1 MSSWG
6 DGYVTDMGYTSGFHR
21 EMAPAHLA
29 FGAALKGQTVPD
41 ITAPLTYCD
50 LGCGQGVNTNLMAAA
65 YPHIAFHGND
75 FNPAHVVGARRL
87 AAEAGLTNVHFYE
100 DSFEQFLTQPKL
112 PETFDIIALHGIYS
126 WVSPENRA
134 FVRQFIAKKL
144 KPGGLVYL
152 SYNALPGWSALAPIR
167 RLMQLHNSGGGS
179 TATRLQPALEF
190 VQAMEA
196 ADAGYFKRNPGA
208 KSWLD
213 KMVKS
218 PPAYLAHEYFNENW
232 TLFYH
237 ADVVR
242 EVEEAKLNYVGTATV
257 IDTLDAFNVTPA
269 QTALLA
275 KIADPVARETAR
287 DYATCQ
293 QFRRDLFVKGALPLS
308 RNEAEAQLGRT
319 RFALT
324 RSRAEIELNIMGAL
338 GAKALSK
345 AITDPIVDALAQG
358 PKTADELMQDPRI
371 AANGRGPLMPTL
383 TALIGSS
390 QVMAA
395 LPAQGDEE
403 RRLRTDAFNAAV
415 LQRARVSGD
424 LTYLASPLGGG
435 FGLERIVLLF
445 ALAHVETHPD
455 PAAFVWAIV
464 KPQGQRMIR
473 DGVLLETDEDNIAEL
488 RTRGEQF
495 KSRLLPMLQGLKILS

>member
-21 EMAPAHLA
+21 EMAPAHMA
-29 FGAALKGQTVPD
+29 FAAGLKGQAVPD
-41 ITAPLTYCD
+41 ITSALTYCD

-65 YPHIAFHGND
+65 YPHIEFHGND

-87 AAEAGLTNVHFYE
+87 AAEAGSANVHFYE
-100 DSFEQFLTQPKL
+100 DSFEQFLDNPKL
-112 PETFDIIALHGIYS
+112 PEAFDIIALHGIYS

-134 FVRQFIAKKL
+134 FVRRFIAKKL
-144 KPGGLVYL
+144 KPGGLVYI

-179 TATRLQPALEF
+179 TAARLQPALEF
-190 VQAMEA
+190 VQAMHA

-208 KSWLD
+208 KAWLD

-218 PPAYLAHEYFNENW
+218 PAAYLAHEYFNENW

-242 EVEEAKLNYVGTATV
+242 EVDEAKLNYVGTATV
-257 IDTLDAFNVTPA
+257 IDTLDPFNVTAA

-293 QFRRDLFVKGALPLS
+293 QFRRDLFVKGATPLS
-308 RNEAEAQLGRT
+308 RSEAEAQMGGA

-324 RSRAEIELNIMGAL
+324 RPRAEIELNILGAL
-338 GAKALSK
+338 GVKALSGQI
-345 AITDPIVDALAQG
+345 ADPVVDALADG
-358 PKTADELMQDPRI
+358 PRTADELMQDPRV
-371 AANGRGPLMPTL
+371 AANGRARLIPTL
-383 TALIGSS
+383 TALIGTS
-390 QVMAA
+390 QVMTA
-395 LPAQGDEE
+395 LPEAGEDE
-403 RRLRTDAFNAAV
+403 RRLSTDAFNAAV
-415 LQRARVSGD
+415 LQRARSSAD

-445 ALAHVETHPD
+445 VLAHVEKHPD
-455 PAAFVWAIV
+455 PGAFVWEIL
-464 KPQGQRMIR
+464 KPQGQRMTK
-473 DGVLLETDEDNIAEL
+473 DGVVLDSDEDNIAEL
-488 RTRGEQF
+488 RNRNEQF
-495 KSRLLPMLQGLKILS
+495 RKRLLPMLQGLKIV

>member
-29 FGAALKGQTVPD
+29 FAAGLKAQSVPD
-41 ITAPLTYCD
+41 VTAPLTYCD
-50 LGCGQGVNTNLMAAA
+50 LGCGQGVNTNLLAAA
-65 YPHIAFHGND
+65 YPHIEFHAND

-87 AAEAGLTNVHFYE
+87 AAEAGSANVHFYE
-100 DSFEQFLTQPKL
+100 DSFEAFISQPKL
-112 PETFDIIALHGIYS
+112 PEAFDIIALHGIYS

-134 FVRQFIAKKL
+134 FVRRFIAEKL

-167 RLMQLHNSGGGS
+167 RLMQLHNTGGGS
-179 TATRLQPALEF
+179 TAARLQPALDF
-190 VQAMEA
+190 VQAMHA
-196 ADAGYFKRNPGA
+196 ADAGYFRRNPGA
-208 KSWLD
+208 KAWLD
-213 KMVKS
+213 KMAKS

-242 EVEEAKLNYVGTATV
+242 EVDEAKLNFIGTATV
-257 IDTLDAFNVTPA
+257 IDTLDAFNVTAA
-269 QTALLA
+269 QNALLA

-287 DYATCQ
+287 DYASCQ
-293 QFRRDLFVKGALPLS
+293 QFRRDLFVKGATPLS
-308 RNEAEAQLGRT
+308 RTEADAQMGAA

-324 RSRAEIELNIMGAL
+324 RPRAEIELNIMGAL
-338 GAKALSK
+338 GVKSLSK
-345 AITDPIVDALAQG
+345 DIADPIADALAQG
-358 PKTADELMQDPRI
+358 PKTADELMLDPRI
-371 AANGRGPLMPTL
+371 AANGRGRLIPTL
-383 TALIGSS
+383 TALMGTS

-395 LPAQGDEE
+395 LPEAGEDE
-403 RRLRTDAFNAAV
+403 RRVRTDAFNAAV
-415 LQRARVSGD
+415 LRRARVSAD

-445 ALAHVETHPD
+445 VLAHVERHDD
-455 PAAFVWAIV
+455 PGAFVWEIL
-464 KPQGQRMIR
+464 KPQGQRMTK
-473 DGVLLETDEDNIAEL
+473 DGAVLDSDEDNIAEL
-488 RTRGEQF
+488 RIRNEQF
-495 KSRLLPMLQGLKILS
+495 VNRLLPMLRGLKII

>member
-29 FGAALKGQTVPD
+29 FAAGLKAQSVPD
-41 ITAPLTYCD
+41 VTAPLTYCD
-50 LGCGQGVNTNLMAAA
+50 LGCGQGVNTNLLAAA
-65 YPHIAFHGND
+65 YPHIEFHAND

-87 AAEAGLTNVHFYE
+87 AAEAGSTNVHFYE
-100 DSFEQFLTQPKL
+100 DSFEEFISQPKL
-112 PETFDIIALHGIYS
+112 PEAFDIIALHGIYS

-134 FVRQFIAKKL
+134 FVRRCIAEKL

-167 RLMQLHNSGGGS
+167 RLMQLHNTGGGS
-179 TATRLQPALEF
+179 TAARLQPALDF
-190 VQAMEA
+190 VQAMHA

-208 KSWLD
+208 KAWLD

-242 EVEEAKLNYVGTATV
+242 EVDEAKLNFVGTATV

-293 QFRRDLFVKGALPLS
+293 QFRRDLFVKGATPLS
-308 RNEAEAQLGRT
+308 RIEADAQIGAA

-324 RSRAEIELNIMGAL
+324 RPRAEVELGIMGAL
-338 GAKALSK
+338 GLKALSK
-345 AITDPIVDALAQG
+345 DIADPIVDALAQG
-358 PKTADELMQDPRI
+358 PKTADELMQDPRV
-371 AANGRGPLMPTL
+371 AANGRGRLIPTL
-383 TALIGSS
+383 TALMGAS

-395 LPAQGDEE
+395 LPEAGEDE
-403 RRLRTDAFNAAV
+403 RRVRTDAFNAAV
-415 LQRARVSGD
+415 LRRARVSAD

-445 ALAHVETHPD
+445 VLAHVEKHSD
-455 PAAFVWAIV
+455 PGAFVWEIL
-464 KPQGQRMIR
+464 KPQGQRMTK
-473 DGVLLETDEDNIAEL
+473 DGAVLDSDEDNIAEL
-488 RTRGEQF
+488 RIRNAQF
-495 KSRLLPMLQGLKILS
+495 VSRLLPMLQGLKIV